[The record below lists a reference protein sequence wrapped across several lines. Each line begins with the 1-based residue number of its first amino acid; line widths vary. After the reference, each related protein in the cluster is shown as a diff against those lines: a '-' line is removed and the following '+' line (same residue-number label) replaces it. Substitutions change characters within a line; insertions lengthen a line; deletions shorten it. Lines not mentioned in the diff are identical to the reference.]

1 MSTGHFS
8 VTVVSSITWPQSAQ
22 ARLRR
27 GALPAGGM
35 GVARSRAAVSP
46 GGVVLARSPP
56 GWHKL
61 SSPRSVLNPT
71 YS

>member
-46 GGVVLARSPP
+46 GGVVLAVRPL
-56 GWHKL
+56 GGT
-61 SSPRSVLNPT
+61 N
-71 YS
+71 